1 MEVVSRPGAKH
12 PKLHHQQTNT
22 QFFLQGGCP
31 SYRPTNSIRAL
42 QEEVITFNVYP
53 DIFRGKFPTQSVE
66 FPLQRPPLFLQWNH
80 HFRLSDCEFSA
91 PPQETHPALGPRP
104 RFSALRASFG
114 SLPNSLH
121 FPPMLRGLDKTLHHI
136 PRICSPQ
143 AHLGIFRPYLDHWR
157 LLVTSGEGC
166 QASRRPSDASTPY
179 YSSTKNLNN
188 QACQSWWIVRI

>member
-1 MEVVSRPGAKH
+1 MFIQTSFGGNSPPKVLSFPSNDLPSSCSETITFDFLTVSFLPLPKKPTPLSALGLDFRPFGLHSVVS
-12 PKLHHQQTNT
+12 T
-22 QFFLQGGCP
+22 
-31 SYRPTNSIRAL
+31 
-42 QEEVITFNVYP
+42 
-53 DIFRGKFPTQSVE
+53 
-66 FPLQRPPLFLQWNH
+66 
-80 HFRLSDCEFSA
+80 
-91 PPQETHPALGPRP
+91 
-104 RFSALRASFG
+104 
-114 SLPNSLH
+114 NSLH

-136 PRICSPQ
+136 PRTCSPQ